1 MITKI
6 SNGIVLADGR
16 EQKTNLYI
24 EDDKILALT
33 DESLPFDK
41 EIDAKGLYVSPGF
54 VDMHLHGAANHDFL
68 DGTVEAYSG
77 ISAAVAQHGTTAIAP
92 TLTSCALDSTLVSI
106 EKFEEAYAAGVPGA
120 KLLGIHLEGPY
131 FAMSQKGAQDG
142 RYIRDFDPAEYEKIA
157 NSTTH
162 LLSWT
167 AAPERNG
174 SEAFGKFM
182 RERGVLPC
190 IGHSDANCKAAH
202 KAFENGFTH
211 VTHLYSCTST
221 VHRINAFRHAGIIE
235 EAYLNDDMTVE
246 IIADGV
252 HLPDDLLKLVYKI
265 KGPDKVA
272 LVTDSMRAAGMP
284 EGSEMV
290 LGDYGNGITVII
302 EDGVAKLSDR
312 SAFAGSV
319 AYCDRLVRNMV
330 NMADVPVALAVK
342 MASEN
347 PAKFLGVE
355 KTGKLEPGYFADV
368 TLFDKDINIK
378 MTIVNGKEVYRA

>member
-24 EDDKILALT
+24 KDDRILALT

-41 EIDAKGLYVSPGF
+41 EIDAKGLYVSAGF
-54 VDMHLHGAANHDFL
+54 VDMHLHGAAGHEFL
-68 DGTVEAYSG
+68 DGTVEAYQG

-92 TLTSCALDSTLVSI
+92 TITSSSLESMKLAI
-106 EKFEEAYAAGVPGA
+106 EKFEQALDAGVPGA

-131 FAMSQKGAQDG
+131 FAESQKGAQDA
-142 RYIRDFDPAEYEKIA
+142 RYIRDFDPAEYEQIVA
-157 NSTTH
+157 MTDH

-167 AAPERNG
+167 AAPERKG
-174 SEAFGKFM
+174 AEAFGKFM
-182 RERGVLPC
+182 REHGILAC
-190 IGHSDANCKAAH
+190 IGHSDANCKTAH

-246 IIADGV
+246 IIADGC
-252 HLPDDLLKLVYKI
+252 HLPDDLLRLVYKL

-284 EGSEMV
+284 EGSEMQ

-312 SAFAGSV
+312 SAFAGSI
-319 AYCDRLVRNMV
+319 AYGDRLVRNMV
-330 NMADVPVALAVK
+330 NMAGVPVALAVK

-347 PAKFLGVE
+347 PAKFLRVE
-355 KTGKLEPGYFADV
+355 NVGKLAPGYFADV
-368 TLFDKDINIK
+368 TLFDKDIDIK
-378 MTIVNGKEVYRA
+378 MTMVNGKEVYRA

>member
-6 SNGIVLADGR
+6 SNGIVLAEGR
-16 EQKTNLYI
+16 EQNVNLYI
-24 EDDKILALT
+24 QDDKILALT
-33 DESLPFDK
+33 EENLPFDK

-54 VDMHLHGAANHDFL
+54 VDMHLHGAAGYDFL
-68 DGTVEAYSG
+68 EGTAEAYQG

-92 TLTSCALDSTLVSI
+92 TLATSTLENILLSI
-106 EKFEEAYAAGVPGA
+106 EKFEEALAAGVSGA

-131 FAMSQKGAQDG
+131 FAMSQKGAQDPK
-142 RYIRDFDPAEYEKIA
+142 YIRDFDPAEYRRIA
-157 NSTTH
+157 DATPH

-167 AAPERNG
+167 AAPERKG
-174 SEAFGKFM
+174 AEEFGNFL
-182 RERGVLPC
+182 RERGILAC
-190 IGHSDANCKAAH
+190 IGHSDADCKTAH

-246 IIADGV
+246 IIADGC
-252 HLPDDLLKLVYKI
+252 HLPDDLLKLVYKL

-284 EGSEMV
+284 EGT
-290 LGDYGNGITVII
+290 TVDGLLI
-302 EDGVAKLSDR
+302 EDGVAKLPDR
-312 SAFAGSV
+312 SAFAGSI
-319 AYCDRLVRNMV
+319 AYGDRLVRNMV
-330 NMADVPVALAVK
+330 NMAGVPVALAVK

-347 PAKFLGVE
+347 PAKFLRVDNI
-355 KTGKLEPGYFADV
+355 GKLAPGYFADV

-378 MTIVNGKEVYRA
+378 MTLVNGKEVYSA

>member
-33 DESLPFDK
+33 DEDLAFDK

-54 VDMHLHGAANHDFL
+54 VDMHLHGAAGYDFL
-68 DGTVEAYSG
+68 EGTAQAYQG

-92 TLTSCALDSTLVSI
+92 TLAASALESILVSI
-106 EKFEEAYAAGVPGA
+106 EKFEEALAAGVSGA

-131 FAMSQKGAQDG
+131 FAMSQKGAQDPK
-142 RYIRDFDPAEYEKIA
+142 YIRDFDPAEYELIA

-167 AAPERNG
+167 AAPERSG
-174 SEAFGKFM
+174 AEEFGKFM
-182 RERGVLPC
+182 RERGILAC
-190 IGHSDANCKAAH
+190 IGHSDANCKTAH

-246 IIADGV
+246 IIADGC
-252 HLPDDLLKLVYKI
+252 HLPDDLLRLVYKL
-265 KGPDKVA
+265 KGPDKIA

-284 EGSEMV
+284 EGT
-290 LGDYGNGITVII
+290 TVDGLLI
-302 EDGVAKLSDR
+302 EDGVAKLPDR
-312 SAFAGSV
+312 SAFAGSI
-319 AYCDRLVRNMV
+319 AYGDRLVRNMV
-330 NMADVPVALAVK
+330 NMAGVPLPMAVK

-347 PAKFLGVE
+347 PAKFLRVE
-355 KTGKLEPGYFADV
+355 KIGKLEPGCFADV
-368 TLFDKDINIK
+368 TLFDEGINIK
-378 MTIVNGKEVYRA
+378 MTIVDGKEVYRAE

>member
-16 EQKTNLYI
+16 EQRTNLYI

-33 DESLPFDK
+33 DVDLPFDR

-54 VDMHLHGAANHDFL
+54 VDMHLHGAAGYDFL
-68 DGTVEAYSG
+68 DGTVAAYRG

-92 TLTSCALDSTLVSI
+92 TLAASALESTLVSI
-106 EKFEEAYAAGVPGA
+106 EKFEEALAAGVPGA

-131 FAMSQKGAQDG
+131 FAMTQKGAQDP
-142 RYIRDFDPAEYEKIA
+142 RYIRDFDSAEYELIA

-167 AAPERNG
+167 AAPEREG
-174 SEAFGKFM
+174 AEEFGKFM
-182 RERGVLPC
+182 RQRGVLAC
-190 IGHSDANCKAAH
+190 IGHSDANCKTAH

-246 IIADGV
+246 IIADGC
-252 HLPDDLLKLVYKI
+252 HLPDDLLRLVYKL

-272 LVTDSMRAAGMP
+272 LVTDSIRAAGMP
-284 EGSEMV
+284 EGV
-290 LGDYGNGITVII
+290 TVDGLLI
-302 EDGVAKLSDR
+302 EDGVAKLPDR
-312 SAFAGSV
+312 SAFAGSI
-319 AYCDRLVRNMV
+319 AYGDRLVRNMV
-330 NMADVPVALAVK
+330 NMAGVPVALAVK

-347 PAKFLGVE
+347 PAKFLRV
-355 KTGKLEPGYFADV
+355 KNIGKLEPGYFADV
-368 TLFDKDINIK
+368 ILFDEDINIK
-378 MTIVNGKEVYRA
+378 MTLVNGKEVYRAE